1 MSGPVRRSEQSGPT
15 EHEHAYS
22 GTSAA
27 AAPGHGGKMKLS
39 IWFFVGALCLMYG
52 LVLIPVGV
60 WEFSHPSETALRLPL
75 LLKLHATFWWSLLLT
90 AFGGFYTIR
99 FRPGTV

>member
-1 MSGPVRRSEQSGPT
+1 
-15 EHEHAYS
+15 
-22 GTSAA
+22 
-27 AAPGHGGKMKLS
+27 
-39 IWFFVGALCLMYG
+39 MYG

-75 LLKLHATFWWSLLLT
+75 LLKLHATFWWGILLT
-90 AFGGFYTIR
+90 LFGGFYAIR